1 MRRPPQNPMRP
12 SSTRPSLTRHTL
24 TRRALLQGATGAALA
39 LPLLQSLPARAQAAA
54 FPKRLVIWFTPNGF
68 NPETWF
74 PAAGSTEDD
83 FTLGRV
89 LAPLQVHQRRLIMTS
104 GLNLRSAEVGPGEPH
119 QKGMGAVLTGTHLQ
133 QGDFI
138 GGDGSRAGWGNGQSI
153 DQYLVERIGQQTRLP
168 SIEMGVRV
176 RGSEVRHRLNYR
188 AAATPL
194 PPIESPLTVWNRL
207 FANQMLGDQAQNQ
220 QIRDRRSVLDA
231 VRKQFAQL
239 RTKVT
244 PEDRLKLDAHATMVR
259 DIERR
264 LLLPLP
270 GEFCAPS
277 EQPPLINPGDEN
289 SLAPT
294 VDLNIDL
301 AVAAL
306 ACDQTRI
313 ITLQNSSGANNIRFP
328 HLNSNPDDHQLSH
341 AGPAAGDSRNEWARR
356 QTWYAQK
363 FRRLLDGMASVRE
376 GDGTLLDNSLVL
388 WCSELAQ
395 GATHSHDNMPF
406 LIAGSC
412 GGALR
417 TGRWVD
423 FGGRNHND
431 LLMTIAQAFGHPV
444 ESFGDPDYCTGA
456 LETLLT

>member
-1 MRRPPQNPMRP
+1 M
-12 SSTRPSLTRHTL
+12 STRI
-24 TRRALLQGATGAALA
+24 TRRNFLRGAGGAALA
-39 LPLLQSLPARAQAAA
+39 LPLLQTTPARAQAAA
-54 FPKRLVIWFTPNGF
+54 FPKRLIVWFTPNGT

-89 LAPLQVHQRRLIMTS
+89 LSPLLPHQDKLIVTA
-104 GLNLRSAEVGPGEPH
+104 GINLRSVEQGPGEPH
-119 QKGMGAVLTGTHLQ
+119 QKGMGGVLSGTHLQ

-138 GGDGSRAGWGNGQSI
+138 GGDGTRAGWGNGQTI
-153 DQYLVERIGQQTRLP
+153 DQYLVDRIGQQTRLG

-176 RGSEVRHRLNYR
+176 RGAEVRHRLNYR

-194 PPIESPLTVWNRL
+194 PPIESPITVYNRL
-207 FANQMLGDQAQNQ
+207 FAEQIQGDQAA
-220 QIRDRRSVLDA
+220 RRRLDERRSVLDA
-231 VRKQFAQL
+231 VRRQFMLVRGRVA
-239 RTKVT
+239 
-244 PEDRLKLDAHATMVR
+244 PEDRVKLDAHAVMVR

-264 LLLPLP
+264 LALPLP
-270 GEFCAPS
+270 GEACEPTD
-277 EQPPLINPGDEN
+277 QPPLLNPGDAD
-289 SLAPT
+289 SLAPML
-294 VDLNIDL
+294 DLNIDL

-306 ACDQTRI
+306 ACDQTRV

-341 AGPAAGDSRNEWARR
+341 AGPSAAAAREEWAQR

-363 FRRLLDGMASVRE
+363 FRRLLDGLAAVPE
-376 GDGTLLDNSLVL
+376 GDGTLLDNCLVL
-388 WCSELAQ
+388 WCSEIAQ
-395 GATHSHDNMPF
+395 GSTHSHDNIPF

-417 TGRWVD
+417 TGRWLQ

-431 LLMTIAQAFGHPV
+431 LLLSIAQAFGHPTPT
-444 ESFGDPDYCTGA
+444 FGNPEYCTGVLDRLFA
-456 LETLLT
+456 